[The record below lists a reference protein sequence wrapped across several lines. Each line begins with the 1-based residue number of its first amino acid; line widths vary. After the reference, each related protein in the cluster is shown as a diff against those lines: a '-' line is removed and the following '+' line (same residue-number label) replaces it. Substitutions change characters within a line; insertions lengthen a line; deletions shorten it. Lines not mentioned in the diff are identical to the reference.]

1 MTVLELIAT
10 WTEEERIGHADLIAE
25 CLEREKVLN
34 GLREKIKGSEES
46 LKQSLDQLLSGL
58 SCLAEAMNES
68 ENQVQTL
75 YLRLAKPKGTA

>member
-1 MTVLELIAT
+1 MTVLELIST
-10 WTEEERIGHADLIAE
+10 WTEEERAGHADLIAE

-34 GLREKIKGSEES
+34 GLRETIRTSEEN

-68 ENQVQTL
+68 ESQVQSL
-75 YLRLAKPKGTA
+75 YLRLARPKGTA